1 MAFVQDRFAH
11 AGTALPVAA
20 EAIYEGFLYKWSSNK
35 LTVHTTVTDVPA
47 AVAAYSTKDADGD
60 AKTMTAGDKVL
71 FYLRGCGLE
80 VNVAMAASEALT
92 TGCIVYGEQTASTD
106 GHASIDSSNSAV
118 ALGHYYGDAQT
129 TSATAGTLYPITLD
143 IFP

>member
-1 MAFVQDRFAH
+1 MALVQDRFQQ
-11 AGTALPVAA
+11 AGTALPVTAI
-20 EAIYEGFLYKWSSNK
+20 AIYEGYLYKWSSNQMA
-35 LTVHTTVTDVPA
+35 VCTTVNDTVVG
-47 AVAAYSTKDADGD
+47 VAAYSTKDADGN
-60 AKTMTAGDKVL
+60 AKTMTAGDKVNFFL
-71 FYLRGCGLE
+71 LGSGLE

-92 TGCIVYGEQTASTD
+92 TGCTIYAGTN
-106 GHASIDSSNSAV
+106 GHASIDSSNNAV

>member
-47 AVAAYSTKDADGD
+47 AVAAYSTKDANGD

-118 ALGHYYGDAQT
+118 ALGHYYGDRRY
-129 TSATAGTLYPITLD
+129 SLSDHSRYIPVIK
-143 IFP
+143 